1 MKIIRSDT
9 SFTVTDFKLN
19 PKYNYR
25 SYTRNDNNGP
35 RTYNVDDKKVP
46 SVTTI
51 ISGTQPKEKSKAL
64 DKWRERVGYQEADLI
79 TSQAARRGTEMHY
92 VLEQY
97 MSGQGYL
104 NLSDDGSLPRM
115 MAHTIIENLDKLSE
129 VYGTEINLAYDDCW
143 AGSTDLVCVYDGKP
157 TIADFKQSNRP
168 KREEWIEDYF
178 YQIAAYSLAHKKQYG
193 EITQGMI
200 LVCTKDLVFQKFMMN
215 EEMLSEYEEKWF
227 AKVEDYHKG
236 IK

>member
-1 MKIIRSDT
+1 MKLIRSDT

-19 PKYNYR
+19 PKYSYR

-51 ISGTQPKEKSKAL
+51 ISGTQPKEKSEAL

-115 MAHTIIENLDKLSE
+115 MAHTIIENLEKLSE
-129 VYGTEINLAYDDCW
+129 VYGTEINLAYDDRW

-157 TIADFKQSNRP
+157 TIADFD
-168 KREEWIEDYF
+168 EE
-178 YQIAAYSLAHKKQYG
+178 
-193 EITQGMI
+193 
-200 LVCTKDLVFQKFMMN
+200 
-215 EEMLSEYEEKWF
+215 
-227 AKVEDYHKG
+227 
-236 IK
+236 